1 MMSMDGAGP
10 GPAPQRARTRLAID
24 VGGTFTDV
32 FVLDSNGNQT
42 VAKVPST
49 KNPIDA
55 IMNGA
60 EAAHI
65 DWADVELFTHGT
77 TVATNALITRN
88 FKPVAMVTT
97 EGFRDVLE
105 IGRGT
110 REDPWDAYKEGTPP
124 YVRRRDR
131 FAVKERINFRGE
143 ILEPLDEDRA
153 REIARILKK
162 REVHAVAVC
171 FINAYVNGEHELRM
185 AEILAEVLGPD
196 IAISTSHETHPE
208 IFEDDRFSTTVAN
221 TILAPIIRPYAR
233 DIDRRTTEAGYEAD
247 VLLLHSG
254 GGVMTPATAEKYAAR
269 LAASGIAA
277 GAIASKYFAELC
289 GYQNSIGL
297 DMGGTSADIS
307 LAEAGNIRMTDKWE
321 VDWGH
326 PICFPSIEVLTIGA
340 GGGSISWLDKAG
352 SLRNGPQSAG
362 SVPGPACYAAGGVE
376 PTNTDANII
385 LGRVGTAL
393 AGGKKSLN
401 REAALTAMQK
411 IADPLKLDLVEASL
425 ATLRVANANM
435 ADAVR
440 LISIARG
447 HDPRDF
453 ALVAFGGAGPLH
465 GVDIARE
472 LNIPVVIVPP
482 NPGVTSAVGCMLVDV
497 QHDVTQMYFEDAA
510 SAKPEDVEAGFHKL
524 ELEGRNRLERDGVKA
539 GDMTFQRFIDMRYRG
554 QWRSLAVP
562 VPGEITSIEE
572 PLAIFHSEY
581 EKAHNFRRE
590 DFPVEIY
597 RLTVRAIGVTPKPSF
612 PKISIDPNAQAV
624 PKGSRE
630 AWFHGHPTA
639 LATAL
644 YDRETLPAGV
654 TIKGPAV
661 IDQLDSTTVIPPGD
675 VAYIDEWLNIQIR
688 LGAA

>member
-1 MMSMDGAGP
+1 
-10 GPAPQRARTRLAID
+10 LAID

-32 FVLDSNGNQT
+32 FVLDSNGIQT

-49 KNPIDA
+49 ANPIDA

-60 EAAHI
+60 AAADI
-65 DWADVELFTHGT
+65 DWHDVDLFTHGT

-131 FAVKERINFRGE
+131 FAVRERINYRGE
-143 ILEPLDEDRA
+143 IIEPLDEARA

-162 REVHAVAVC
+162 RNVHAVAVC
-171 FINAYVNGEHELRM
+171 FINAYVNGAHEQRM
-185 AEILAEVLGPD
+185 AEILAEVLGAD

-233 DIDRRTTEAGYEAD
+233 DIDRRTTEAGYEPD

-289 GYQNSIGL
+289 GFKNSIGL

-307 LAEAGNIRMTDKWE
+307 LAENGHLRTTDKWE

-362 SVPGPACYAAGGVE
+362 SAPGPACYKAGGTE

-385 LGRVGTAL
+385 LGRIGTTL
-393 AGGKKSLN
+393 AGGKKSLD
-401 REAALTAMQK
+401 RDAAQVAMEK
-411 IADPLKLDLVEASL
+411 IAKPLNFDIIEASL

-497 QHDVTQMYFEDAA
+497 QHDVTQMFFEDAA
-510 SAKPEDVEAGFHKL
+510 SAKPADVEAAFKKL
-524 ELEGRNRLERDGVKA
+524 ETEGRDRLQRDGVADK
-539 GDMTFQRFIDMRYRG
+539 DMTFQRFVDMRYRG

-562 VPGEITSIEE
+562 VPGQIKSMDEALS
-572 PLAIFHSEY
+572 IFHNEY

-612 PKISIDPNAQAV
+612 PKITIDKNAKAV
-624 PKGSRE
+624 PKGTRE
-630 AWFHGHPTA
+630 AWFHGHSKAVT
-639 LATAL
+639 TNL

-654 TIKGPAV
+654 TINGPAV

-675 VAYIDEWLNIQIR
+675 VGYIDEWLNIQIR

>member
-1 MMSMDGAGP
+1 MSINQQAERSVPNGP
-10 GPAPQRARTRLAID
+10 RLRAAID

-32 FVLDSNGNQT
+32 FILDEGGNQT

-49 KNPIDA
+49 SNPIDA
-55 IMNGA
+55 VMNGA
-60 EAAHI
+60 EAANI
-65 DWADVELFTHGT
+65 DWHDVELFTHGT
-77 TVATNALITRN
+77 TIATNALITRN
-88 FKPVAMVTT
+88 FKPAAMVTT
-97 EGFRDVLE
+97 KGFRDVLE

-131 FAVKERINFRGE
+131 FVVTERINYRGE
-143 ILEPLDEDRA
+143 IVEPLDEGEAYEVA
-153 REIARILKK
+153 RVLRK
-162 REVHAVAVC
+162 RDVKAVAVC
-171 FINAYVNGEHELRM
+171 FINSYINGEHERRM
-185 AEILAEVLGPD
+185 AEILSEVLGPD
-196 IAISTSHETHPE
+196 VAVTTSHETHPE

-233 DIDRRTTEAGYEAD
+233 DLDRRTSAAGYDAD

-254 GGVMTPATAEKYAAR
+254 GGVMTPATADKYAAR

-277 GAIASKYFAELC
+277 GAIASKYFAGLC
-289 GYQNSIGL
+289 GYDNSIGL

-307 LAEAGNIRMTDKWE
+307 LAENGQLRVTDKWE

-340 GGGSISWLDKAG
+340 GGGSISWIDNAG
-352 SLRNGPQSAG
+352 SLRNGPKSAG
-362 SVPGPACYAAGGVE
+362 SVPGPACYQTGGTE
-376 PTNTDANII
+376 PTNTDANLV
-385 LGRVGTAL
+385 LGRVGAEL
-393 AGGKKSLN
+393 AGGGMKLD
-401 REAALTAMQK
+401 RDAAVTAMSK
-411 IADPLKLDLVEASL
+411 IARALDVDVIEASL

-465 GVDIARE
+465 GADIARE

-482 NPGVTSAVGCMLVDV
+482 NPGVTSAVGCLLVDV
-497 QHDVTQMYFEDAA
+497 QHDVSQMFLEDAA
-510 SAKPEDVEAGFHKL
+510 DAEPSAIEAAFK
-524 ELEGRNRLERDGVKA
+524 EIEAEGRDRLRRDGVA
-539 GDMTFQRFIDMRYRG
+539 EEDMTFQRFVDMRYRG

-562 VPGEITSIEE
+562 VPGEIQSMKEAIS
-572 PLAIFHSEY
+572 IFHDEY

-597 RLTVRAIGVTPKPSF
+597 RITIKAIGVTPKPTF
-612 PKISIDPNAQAV
+612 PQVAIDKNAHAT
-624 PKGSRE
+624 PKGTRKV
-630 AWFHGHPTA
+630 WFHGQAEAVETS
-639 LATAL
+639 L
-644 YDRETLPAGV
+644 YDRDKLPAGV
-654 TIKGPAV
+654 TLQGPAI
-661 IDQLDSTTVIPPGD
+661 IDQLDSTTVIPPD
-675 VAYIDEWLNIQIR
+675 ATAYIDEWLNIQIKMNV
-688 LGAA
+688 A

>member
-1 MMSMDGAGP
+1 MSINQQAERSVPNGP
-10 GPAPQRARTRLAID
+10 RLRAAID

-32 FVLDSNGNQT
+32 FILDEGGNQT

-49 KNPIDA
+49 SNPIDA
-55 IMNGA
+55 VMNGA
-60 EAAHI
+60 EAANI
-65 DWADVELFTHGT
+65 DWHDVELFTHGT
-77 TVATNALITRN
+77 TIATNALITRN
-88 FKPVAMVTT
+88 FKPAAMVTT
-97 EGFRDVLE
+97 KGFRDVLE

-131 FAVKERINFRGE
+131 FVVTERINYRGE
-143 ILEPLDEDRA
+143 IVEPLDEGEAYEVA
-153 REIARILKK
+153 RVLRK
-162 REVHAVAVC
+162 RDVKAVAVC
-171 FINAYVNGEHELRM
+171 FINSYINGEHERRM
-185 AEILAEVLGPD
+185 AEILSEVLGPD
-196 IAISTSHETHPE
+196 VAVTTSHETHPE

-233 DIDRRTTEAGYEAD
+233 DLDRRTSAAGYDAD

-254 GGVMTPATAEKYAAR
+254 GGVMTPATADKYAAR

-277 GAIASKYFAELC
+277 GAIASKYFAGLC
-289 GYQNSIGL
+289 GYDNSIGL

-307 LAEAGNIRMTDKWE
+307 LAENGQLRVTDKWE

-340 GGGSISWLDKAG
+340 GGGSISWIDNAG
-352 SLRNGPQSAG
+352 SLRNGPKSAG
-362 SVPGPACYAAGGVE
+362 SVPGPACYQTGGTE
-376 PTNTDANII
+376 PTNTDANLV
-385 LGRVGTAL
+385 LGRVGAEL
-393 AGGKKSLN
+393 AGGGMKLD
-401 REAALTAMQK
+401 RDAAVTAMSK
-411 IADPLKLDLVEASL
+411 IARALDVDVIEASL

-465 GVDIARE
+465 GADIARE

-482 NPGVTSAVGCMLVDV
+482 NPGVTSAVGCLLVDV
-497 QHDVTQMYFEDAA
+497 QHDVSQMFLEDAA
-510 SAKPEDVEAGFHKL
+510 DAEPSAIEAAFK
-524 ELEGRNRLERDGVKA
+524 EIEAEGRDRLRRDGVA
-539 GDMTFQRFIDMRYRG
+539 EEDMTFQRFVDMRYRG

-562 VPGEITSIEE
+562 VPGQIHSMDEAIS
-572 PLAIFHSEY
+572 IFHDEY

-597 RLTVRAIGVTPKPSF
+597 RITVKAIGVTPKPTF
-612 PKISIDPNAQAV
+612 PRVAIDRNARAT
-624 PKGSRE
+624 PKGSRKV
-630 AWFHGHPTA
+630 WFHGQPEAVETS
-639 LATAL
+639 L
-644 YDRETLPAGV
+644 YDRDKLPAGA
-654 TIKGPAV
+654 TLQGPAI
-661 IDQLDSTTVIPPGD
+661 IDQLDSTTVIPPD
-675 VAYIDEWLNIQIR
+675 ATAYIDEWLNIQIKMSV
-688 LGAA
+688 A

>member
-1 MMSMDGAGP
+1 MSMDGTGADSALHGSRI
-10 GPAPQRARTRLAID
+10 RAAID
-24 VGGTFTDV
+24 VGGTFTDI
-32 FVLDSNGNQT
+32 FVLDANGNQT
-42 VAKVPST
+42 VAKVAST
-49 KNPIDA
+49 SNPIDA
-55 IMNGA
+55 VMNGA
-60 EAAHI
+60 EAANI
-65 DWADVELFTHGT
+65 NWSDVDLFTHGT
-77 TVATNALITRN
+77 TIATNALITRN
-88 FKPVAMVTT
+88 FKPAAMVTT
-97 EGFRDVLE
+97 RGFRDVLE

-124 YVRRRDR
+124 YIRRRDR
-131 FAVKERINFRGE
+131 FTVTERINYRGE
-143 ILEPLDEDRA
+143 IVEALDENEA
-153 REIARILKK
+153 REVARILRK
-162 REVHAVAVC
+162 RNVTAVAIC
-171 FINAYVNGEHELRM
+171 FINAYINGEHEMRM
-185 AEILAEVLGPD
+185 AEILAEELGED
-196 IAISTSHETHPE
+196 VAITTSHETHPE

-233 DIDRRTTEAGYEAD
+233 DLDQRTTASGYEAD

-277 GAIASKYFAELC
+277 GAIASKYFASLC
-289 GYQNSIGL
+289 GHSNAIGL

-307 LAEAGNIRMTDKWE
+307 LAENGSLRMTDKWE

-326 PICFPSIEVLTIGA
+326 PICFPSVEVLTIGA
-340 GGGSISWLDKAG
+340 GGGSISWIDQAG

-362 SVPGPACYAAGGVE
+362 SVPGPACYKAGGFD

-385 LGRVGTAL
+385 LGRVGTEL
-393 AGGKKSLN
+393 AGGSMKLD
-401 REAALTAMQK
+401 REAAIEAMQK
-411 IADPLKLDLVEASL
+411 VAEPLGLDVIDAAL

-472 LNIPVVIVPP
+472 LNVPMVIVPP

-497 QHDVTQMYFEDAA
+497 QHDVTQMFLKDAT
-510 SAKPEDVEAGFHKL
+510 EADPADIEATFRKI
-524 ELEGRNRLERDGVKA
+524 EAEGRERLERDGVA
-539 GDMTFQRFIDMRYRG
+539 EEDMTFQRFVDMRYRG

-562 VPGEITSIEE
+562 VPGEIKSMKD
-572 PLAIFHSEY
+572 AVSIFHDEY

-597 RLTVRAIGVTPKPSF
+597 RLTVRAIGVTPKPTF
-612 PKISIDPNAQAV
+612 PKVEIDRNAQAT
-624 PKGSRE
+624 PKGTRE
-630 AWFHGHPTA
+630 VWFHGQTKAVPTN
-639 LATAL
+639 L
-644 YDRETLPAGV
+644 YDRDDLPAGV
-654 TIKGPAV
+654 TIKGPAI
-661 IDQLDSTTVIPPGD
+661 IDQLDSTTVIPPD
-675 VAYIDEWLNIQIR
+675 ATAYIDEWLNIQINVNT
-688 LGAA
+688 A

>member
-1 MMSMDGAGP
+1 MSMDGAGISP
-10 GPAPQRARTRLAID
+10 TPQRARTRLAID

-49 KNPIDA
+49 SNPIDA

-60 EAAHI
+60 EAADI
-65 DWADVELFTHGT
+65 DWHDVDLFTHGT

-131 FAVKERINFRGE
+131 FAVRERINYRGE
-143 ILEPLDEDRA
+143 IIEPLDEERA
-153 REIARILKK
+153 REIARILHK
-162 REVHAVAVC
+162 RNVHAVAVC
-171 FINAYVNGEHELRM
+171 FINAYVNGVHEQRM

-196 IAISTSHETHPE
+196 VAISTSHETHPE

-307 LAEAGNIRMTDKWE
+307 LAENGHLRMTDKWE

-362 SVPGPACYAAGGVE
+362 SVPGPACYKAGGTE

-385 LGRVGTAL
+385 LGRVGTTL
-393 AGGKKSLN
+393 AGGKKSLD
-401 REAALTAMQK
+401 RDAALVAMEK
-411 IADPLKLDLVEASL
+411 IANPLNLDLVEASL

-497 QHDVTQMYFEDAA
+497 QHDVTQMFFEDAA
-510 SAKPEDVEAGFHKL
+510 SANPADIEAAFKKL
-524 ELEGRNRLERDGVKA
+524 ELEGRDRLERDGVA
-539 GDMTFQRFIDMRYRG
+539 AQEMTFQRFVDMRYRG

-562 VPGEITSIEE
+562 VPGQISSMEE
-572 PLAIFHSEY
+572 ALAIFHNEY

-612 PKISIDPNAQAV
+612 PKITIDKNAKAV
-624 PKGSRE
+624 PKGTRE
-630 AWFHGHPTA
+630 AWFHGHPKA
-639 LATAL
+639 MATNL

-654 TIKGPAV
+654 TINGPAI

-675 VAYIDEWLNIQIR
+675 VAYIDEWLNIQIK

>member
-1 MMSMDGAGP
+1 MSMDGTGVGP
-10 GPAPQRARTRLAID
+10 GSNGKRVRMAID

-32 FVLDSNGNQT
+32 FILGADGKKT

-49 KNPIDA
+49 TNPIDA
-55 IMNGA
+55 VMNGA
-60 EAAHI
+60 EAGQV
-65 DWADVELFTHGT
+65 DWHDVELFTHGT

-88 FKPVAMVTT
+88 FKPAAMVTT

-131 FAVKERINFRGE
+131 FVVRERINYRGE
-143 ILEPLDEDRA
+143 IIEPLDEEQA
-153 REIARILKK
+153 REVARILHK
-162 REVHAVAVC
+162 RNVTAVAVC
-171 FINAYVNGEHELRM
+171 FINAYVNGAHEKRM

-196 IAISTSHETHPE
+196 VAISTSHETHPE

-233 DIDRRTTEAGYEAD
+233 DLDRRTTEAGYEAD

-254 GGVMTPATAEKYAAR
+254 GGVMTPASAEKYAAR

-277 GAIASKYFAELC
+277 GAIASKFFAESC
-289 GYQNSIGL
+289 GYPNSIGL

-307 LAEAGNIRMTDKWE
+307 LSENGNLRTTDKWE

-362 SVPGPACYAAGGVE
+362 SVPGPACYKAGGTE

-385 LGRVGTAL
+385 LGRVGTTL
-393 AGGKKSLN
+393 AGGKKSLD
-401 REAALTAMQK
+401 RDAALGAMEK
-411 IADPLKLDLVEASL
+411 IAKPLGMDLINASL

-497 QHDVTQMYFEDAA
+497 QHDVTQMFFKDAA
-510 SAKPEDVEAGFHKL
+510 SADPADIEAAFKTL
-524 ELEGRNRLERDGVKA
+524 EIEGRERLERDGVEA
-539 GDMTFQRFIDMRYRG
+539 ENMTFQRFVDMRYRG

-562 VPGEITSIEE
+562 VSGQITSMDDA
-572 PLAIFHSEY
+572 LAIFHNEY

-612 PKISIDPNAQAV
+612 PKIEIDKNAKAV
-624 PKGSRE
+624 PKGTRDV
-630 AWFHGHPTA
+630 WFHGHPQAMLTN
-639 LATAL
+639 L
-644 YDRETLPAGV
+644 YDRENLPAGV
-654 TIKGPAV
+654 TINGPAI

-675 VAYIDEWLNIQIR
+675 VAYIDEWLNIQIK

>member
-1 MMSMDGAGP
+1 M
-10 GPAPQRARTRLAID
+10 AID

-32 FVLDSNGNQT
+32 FILGADGKKT

-49 KNPIDA
+49 TNPIDA
-55 IMNGA
+55 VMNGA
-60 EAAHI
+60 EAGQV
-65 DWADVELFTHGT
+65 DWHDVELFTHGT

-88 FKPVAMVTT
+88 FKPAAMVTT

-131 FAVKERINFRGE
+131 FVVRERINYRGE
-143 ILEPLDEDRA
+143 IIEPLDEEQA
-153 REIARILKK
+153 REVARILHK
-162 REVHAVAVC
+162 RNVTAVAVC
-171 FINAYVNGEHELRM
+171 FINAYVNGAHEKRM

-196 IAISTSHETHPE
+196 VAISTSHETHPE

-233 DIDRRTTEAGYEAD
+233 DLDRRTTEAGYEAD

-254 GGVMTPATAEKYAAR
+254 GGVMTPASAEKYAAR

-277 GAIASKYFAELC
+277 GAIASKFFAESC
-289 GYQNSIGL
+289 GYPNSIGL

-307 LAEAGNIRMTDKWE
+307 LSENGNLRTTDKWE

-362 SVPGPACYAAGGVE
+362 SVPGPACYKAGGTE

-385 LGRVGTAL
+385 LGRVGTTL
-393 AGGKKSLN
+393 AGGKKSLD
-401 REAALTAMQK
+401 RDAALVAMEK
-411 IADPLKLDLVEASL
+411 IAKPLGMDLVNASL

-497 QHDVTQMYFEDAA
+497 QHDVTQMFFKDAA
-510 SAKPEDVEAGFHKL
+510 SADPADIEAAFKTL
-524 ELEGRNRLERDGVKA
+524 EIEGRERLERDGVEA
-539 GDMTFQRFIDMRYRG
+539 ENMTFQRFVDMRYRG

-562 VPGEITSIEE
+562 VSGQITSMDDA
-572 PLAIFHSEY
+572 LAIFHNEY

-612 PKISIDPNAQAV
+612 PKIEIDKNAKAV
-624 PKGSRE
+624 PKGTRDV
-630 AWFHGHPTA
+630 WFHGHPQAMLTN
-639 LATAL
+639 L
-644 YDRETLPAGV
+644 YDRENLPAGV
-654 TIKGPAV
+654 TINGPAI

-675 VAYIDEWLNIQIR
+675 VAYIDEWLNIQIK